1 MGWELP
7 MKLLLSLLTFPIL
20 FAQSRAPIMEEVGRS
35 NLPRQKIGAS
45 DLIAVSV
52 YDAPE
57 LTRTIRVETDGSIRL
72 PMLKMSIQAEG
83 LLPDTLEEAITTAY
97 KSEEILVDPIVKVT
111 IVEYDSRPISIA
123 GAVRKPVTF
132 QATGRVTLLEA
143 LARAE
148 GLTPDAG
155 LEVLVTQPGGLVR
168 RIPVKALIDD
178 ADPEMNIR
186 LAGGEEIRVPEAG
199 KIYVVGNV
207 KRPGAFAVR
216 DSADTSVLK
225 LLALAEGL
233 APYASKQAYIYRRE
247 AAGGSKREIQ
257 IELDK
262 IMKRKSPD
270 VPLEAN
276 DILYIPDNTGRR
288 ATMTTLEKFVLV
300 GAGVGAA
307 VIYAGAR

>member
-1 MGWELP
+1 
-7 MKLLLSLLTFPIL
+7 MKLALLFPIVVCGVY
-20 FAQSRAPIMEEVGRS
+20 AQSRLPSMEDVGKT
-35 NLPRQKIGAS
+35 NLPRQKIGAN

-57 LTRTIRVETDGSIRL
+57 LTRTIRVENDGSIRL
-72 PMLKMSIQAEG
+72 PMLKMSIMADG
-83 LLPDTLEEAITTAY
+83 LLPDTLEESIATAL

-111 IVEYDSRPISIA
+111 IVEYYSRPISIA
-123 GAVRKPVTF
+123 GAVRKPLTF
-132 QATGRVTLLEA
+132 QAMGKVTLLEA

-148 GLTPDAG
+148 GLSADAG
-155 LEVLVTQPGGLVR
+155 LEILVTQPEGLVR
-168 RIPVKALIDD
+168 RIPVKGLIDD
-178 ADPEMNIR
+178 ADPELNIR
-186 LAGGEEIRVPEAG
+186 LFGGEEIRVPEAG

-207 KRPGAFAVR
+207 KKPGAFAVH
-216 DSADTSVLK
+216 DNADTSVLK

-233 APYASKQAYIYRRE
+233 SPYASKQAFIYRRE
-247 AAGGSKREIQ
+247 AAGASKQEIP

-288 ATMTTLEKFVLV
+288 STMTALERVIMLSSGMGSALV
-300 GAGVGAA
+300 YAGV
-307 VIYAGAR
+307 R

>member
-1 MGWELP
+1 
-7 MKLLLSLLTFPIL
+7 
-20 FAQSRAPIMEEVGRS
+20 MEDVGRA
-35 NLPRQKIGAS
+35 NLPQQKIGAN

-72 PMLKMSIQAEG
+72 PMLKMSILADG
-83 LLPDTLEEAITTAY
+83 LLPDLLEESIATAL
-97 KSEEILVDPIVKVT
+97 KSEQILVDPIVKVT
-111 IVEYDSRPISIA
+111 IVEYYSRPISIA

-132 QATGRVTLLEA
+132 QAMGKVTLLEA
-143 LARAE
+143 LGRAE

-155 LEVLVTQPGGLVR
+155 LEILVTQPEGLVR

-178 ADPEMNIR
+178 ADPGMNVR
-186 LAGGEEIRVPEAG
+186 LFGGEEIRVPEAG

-207 KRPGAFAVR
+207 KKPGAFAVR

-233 APYASKQAYIYRRE
+233 SAYASKQAFIYRRE
-247 AAGGSKREIQ
+247 GREGSKQEIP
-257 IELDK
+257 IELEK

-270 VPLEAN
+270 VQLEAN

-288 ATMTTLEKFVLV
+288 ATMTAIEKFILV
-300 GAGVGAA
+300 GAGVSAA
-307 VIYAGAR
+307 AIYAGAR